1 MNRKTKKRKGMKAY
15 LSVEAAFIMP
25 VVLFLYLAIIL
36 LAVFLYDRCV
46 ISQDYYLLALRGSR
60 FSAARENYAE
70 VIYGKKGAGSLNREY
85 LLDRME
91 RKNMTY
97 PFYRQEKENIVI
109 TDNSVVVSSKGFGG
123 KLEVE
128 KKIKQENPMELIR
141 KRRASH

>member
-1 MNRKTKKRKGMKAY
+1 MSRKTKKEKGMKAY

-25 VVLFLYLAIIL
+25 TVLFLYLAIIL

-60 FSAARENYAE
+60 FSAMQENYAE
-70 VIYGKKGAGSLNREY
+70 VIYGKKDAGSLNREY

-91 RKNMTY
+91 RKNVTY
-97 PFYRQEKENIVI
+97 PFYRQEKGYVVI
-109 TDNSVVVSSKGFGG
+109 TDNSVIVASKGFGG

-128 KKIKQENPMELIR
+128 KKIKQENPMELI
-141 KRRASH
+141 KIRRASH